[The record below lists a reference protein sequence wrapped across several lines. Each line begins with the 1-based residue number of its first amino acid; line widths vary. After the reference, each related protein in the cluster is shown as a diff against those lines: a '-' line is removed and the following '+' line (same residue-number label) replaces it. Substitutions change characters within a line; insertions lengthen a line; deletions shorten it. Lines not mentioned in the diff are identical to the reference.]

1 MAANTYAVMDA
12 LAKDPEVSTTG
23 GLGFFGPL
31 TPFMYNPHESW
42 HDALRDNNDEPPSE
56 TGDLQR
62 AYQGQYKSTPLGN
75 LYQVLKQEKQQLGI
89 NVDTGE
95 WTTVSG
101 PKYRNN
107 LFRALINGG
116 GGTIGGS
123 PEPAIYDHDD
133 IDIAN
138 AFTLSDLYLL
148 GNTVM
153 NCEANLNSFVSFTNF
168 LTGNDHNI
176 STYHSELFD
185 AFPKWDQLT
194 KLSLQ
199 YDAANTTYNAHAT
212 IYASVNS
219 TSVAFVSNSS
229 PFAGYGI
236 NSGLSFTDG
245 PNANTMAMWIYT
257 ANGADQVG
265 TQTGSDN
272 YGRPAGIADPDPHPA
287 ESMTPKAVG
296 TQMIAQVNNFIWVLR
311 GYMDAKAGD
320 YDPVGVIPANT
331 FIFEA
336 KDWLERRTKALQVID
351 LASRD
356 VLPGATS
363 PAITAALANTS

>member
-12 LAKDPEVSTTG
+12 LAKDPEVSTQAG

-56 TGDLQR
+56 SGDLQR
-62 AYQGQYKSTPLGN
+62 AYLGQYKSTPLGN
-75 LYQVLKQEKQQLGI
+75 LYRVLKQEKQQLGI

-95 WTTVSG
+95 WTTASG
-101 PKYRNN
+101 HTYRNN

-133 IDIAN
+133 TDIAN

-148 GNTVM
+148 GNNVM

-168 LTGNDHNI
+168 LTGNDYNI

-212 IYASVNS
+212 I
-219 TSVAFVSNSS
+219 
-229 PFAGYGI
+229 
-236 NSGLSFTDG
+236 
-245 PNANTMAMWIYT
+245 
-257 ANGADQVG
+257 
-265 TQTGSDN
+265 
-272 YGRPAGIADPDPHPA
+272 
-287 ESMTPKAVG
+287 
-296 TQMIAQVNNFIWVLR
+296 
-311 GYMDAKAGD
+311 
-320 YDPVGVIPANT
+320 
-331 FIFEA
+331 
-336 KDWLERRTKALQVID
+336 
-351 LASRD
+351 
-356 VLPGATS
+356 
-363 PAITAALANTS
+363 

>member
-1 MAANTYAVMDA
+1 
-12 LAKDPEVSTTG
+12 
-23 GLGFFGPL
+23 GFFGPL
-31 TPFMYNPHESW
+31 SPFMYNPHESW

-56 TGDLQR
+56 IEDLQH
-62 AYQGQYKSTPLGN
+62 AYLGQYKSTPLGN
-75 LYQVLKQEKQQLGI
+75 LYRVLKQEKQQLGI

-95 WTTVSG
+95 WTTSSG
-101 PKYRNN
+101 LTYRNN

-133 IDIAN
+133 TDIAN

-148 GNTVM
+148 GNNVM

-168 LTGNDHNI
+168 LTGNDYNI

-219 TSVAFVSNSS
+219 T
-229 PFAGYGI
+229 
-236 NSGLSFTDG
+236 
-245 PNANTMAMWIYT
+245 
-257 ANGADQVG
+257 
-265 TQTGSDN
+265 
-272 YGRPAGIADPDPHPA
+272 
-287 ESMTPKAVG
+287 
-296 TQMIAQVNNFIWVLR
+296 
-311 GYMDAKAGD
+311 
-320 YDPVGVIPANT
+320 
-331 FIFEA
+331 
-336 KDWLERRTKALQVID
+336 
-351 LASRD
+351 
-356 VLPGATS
+356 
-363 PAITAALANTS
+363 